1 MVLLA
6 SEYDQS
12 RFLKADDL
20 DGGERK
26 FKIKNVT
33 AEDLGG
39 DGKLIVWFTND
50 KKGLILNKTNNRVLR
65 TAFGDD
71 TAGWK
76 DQIIILFS
84 MMVSMQG
91 RMVPG
96 LRVRIPPPKQPST
109 KPASSTTFMSRG
121 QETQPLGSKGPNAA
135 KSGNNNKSANNKK
148 KPPAQ
153 DELDEVIENQPPPQ
167 ESSDD
172 DLNDDVDF

>member
-96 LRVRIPPPKQPST
+96 LRVRIPPPRQAST
-109 KPASSTTFMSRG
+109 KPASATFMSRG
-121 QETQPLGSKGPNAA
+121 RETQPLGNGPVAA
-135 KSGNNNKSANNKK
+135 KPANKKSAKKK
-148 KPPAQ
+148 KPPA
-153 DELDEVIENQPPPQ
+153 DELDEVIESQPPPQ
-167 ESSDD
+167 DSGDD
-172 DLNDDVDF
+172 FNDDIDL

>member
-20 DGGERK
+20 DGDERK

-96 LRVRIPPPKQPST
+96 LRVRIPPPRQAST
-109 KPASSTTFMSRG
+109 KPASTTVMSRG
-121 QETQPLGSKGPNAA
+121 QETQPLGNGPVAA
-135 KSGNNNKSANNKK
+135 KPASKKSANKK
-148 KPPAQ
+148 KPPA
-153 DELDEVIENQPPPQ
+153 DELDGVIESSPPQ
-167 ESSDD
+167 DSGDD
-172 DLNDDVDF
+172 FNDDIDL

>member
-121 QETQPLGSKGPNAA
+121 QGTQPLGNGPVAA
-135 KSGNNNKSANNKK
+135 KPANKKPANKK
-148 KPPAQ
+148 KPPVR
-153 DELDEVIENQPPPQ
+153 DEPDEVIESQPPPQ
-167 ESSDD
+167 DSGDD
-172 DLNDDVDF
+172 FNDDIDL

>member
-65 TAFGDD
+65 TAFRHRRLEGSDHHLVFDD
-71 TAGWK
+71 GLHAGAHGARVAGAYSAAQTAQHQTG
-76 DQIIILFS
+76 
-84 MMVSMQG
+84 
-91 RMVPG
+91 
-96 LRVRIPPPKQPST
+96 
-109 KPASSTTFMSRG
+109 
-121 QETQPLGSKGPNAA
+121 
-135 KSGNNNKSANNKK
+135 
-148 KPPAQ
+148 
-153 DELDEVIENQPPPQ
+153 
-167 ESSDD
+167 
-172 DLNDDVDF
+172 